1 MSNAADSLV
10 VRSDLD
16 WKSPFLDIIGIK
28 EQASL
33 FMNVC
38 QWFEILKVVIL
49 GRTVNKGCTLNVTGE
64 DVKNIAVMLHFTAFY
79 AAVGE
84 NPQVMAASKLTAS
97 SALFAV

>member
-1 MSNAADSLV
+1 MPNAADSLV

-16 WKSPFLDIIGIK
+16 WKSPFFDIIGIK

-64 DVKNIAVMLHFTAFY
+64 DVKNIAVMLHFTTFY
-79 AAVGE
+79 TAVG
-84 NPQVMAASKLTAS
+84 
-97 SALFAV
+97 